1 VSVTKA
7 DKDHD
12 SGSMVG
18 VAAFAFGRSPSVAL
32 AAARPRLSADPLW
45 RHGAAEVLIVGVVG
59 SIEEERQSGLKV
71 EDLVTGV
78 EDDAAGP
85 GPLHD
90 VDRPVDGVGA
100 TDEVDLR
107 GLVGHGARTH
117 QRRPTPGL
125 AGVLM
130 VAPA

>member
-1 VSVTKA
+1 VSITKA
-7 DKDHD
+7 DKDHGVHGGR
-12 SGSMVG
+12 GSVCG
-18 VAAFAFGRSPSVAL
+18 GRSPSVAL

-85 GPLHD
+85 GRCMMLIAPLT
-90 VDRPVDGVGA
+90 VWVPP
-100 TDEVDLR
+100 TKSICEV
-107 GLVGHGARTH
+107 
-117 QRRPTPGL
+117 
-125 AGVLM
+125 
-130 VAPA
+130 

>member
-85 GPLHD
+85 GRCMMLIAPLT
-90 VDRPVDGVGA
+90 VWVPP
-100 TDEVDLR
+100 TKSICEV
-107 GLVGHGARTH
+107 
-117 QRRPTPGL
+117 
-125 AGVLM
+125 
-130 VAPA
+130 